1 MNTKRASKFL
11 SLILRHR
18 PETIN
23 LHLDAEGWAD
33 VKDLLAGMRQKGWDN
48 FSKNELEVIV
58 RENNKQRFSFNEDKT
73 KIRANQG
80 HSINVNLGLEPVEPP
95 ENLFH
100 GTVNKFLDSIKKE
113 GLKKRSR
120 QHVHLSADISTAVN
134 VGSRRGKPIILT
146 IPSLQMHED
155 GFKFYLSKN
164 GVWLTDH
171 VPNHYID
178 FSAAI
183 FH

>member
-23 LHLDAEGWAD
+23 LQLDKEGWAD
-33 VKDLLAGMRQKGWDN
+33 VNDLLAGMQEKGWDN
-48 FSKNELEVIV
+48 FSKNNLEEVV
-58 RENNKQRFSFNEDKT
+58 RDNNKQRFSFNENKT

-80 HSINVNLGLEPVEPP
+80 HSVKVDLGLKSVKPP
-95 ENLFH
+95 KNLFH
-100 GTVNKFLDSIKKE
+100 GTVSKFLDSIKNE

-120 QHVHLSADISTAVN
+120 QHVHLSADIPTAVS

-164 GVWLTDH
+164 GVWLTDR